1 MRVISLAVCAALAG
15 ACSSTPAPPDADTAN
30 SGAGD
35 GLNNA
40 TYRCLVR
47 DPSTVLPATSAAL
60 VGIPWAT
67 RGPEGV
73 RVYARVGSGSE
84 LHWKSARGEGDVPAQ
99 KGLREGAFGWT
110 GERFVAILSER
121 TLPYEDD
128 LAFNDW
134 RHHRV
139 VTLDADHGDQ
149 SVTRTA
155 LPENACAPA
164 VTEMAGRVM
173 LTWFRRGREGC
184 NGGVGGYQLLGR
196 RGEALGPARALS
208 EGGGDVAV
216 RSLRARW
223 DFGRAVVVAQRSD
236 APLDTAWVLDASGEA
251 LWSGSYGGLDGVV
264 ACPASGCVRVKVGR
278 EGSAGDGLGGTSL
291 HFDRLVGAGG
301 FSVTSP
307 VNDVVGAVVSGDRV
321 LTLHTAASSTGGCD
335 ITVVDLSARAIVA
348 QHHAESLSCDERHVR
363 ATPRGFVITSAESA
377 PGVSRVLDC
386 AW

>member
-1 MRVISLAVCAALAG
+1 MRVTSLAVCAALAG

-30 SGAGD
+30 SAAGD

-40 TYRCLVR
+40 AYRCIVR
-47 DPSTVLPATSAAL
+47 DPSTVLPSSSAAL
-60 VGIPWAT
+60 VGVPWAT

-73 RVYARVGSGSE
+73 RIYARVGSGAE

-99 KGLREGAFGWT
+99 RGLREGAFGWT
-110 GERFVAILSER
+110 GERFVAIMSER

-139 VTLDADHGDQ
+139 VALDAEHGDLQ
-149 SVTRTA
+149 TTRTA
-155 LPENACAPA
+155 LPESACAPT

-173 LTWFRRGREGC
+173 LTWFRRNRDGC
-184 NGGVGGYQLLGR
+184 NGGVGAYQLLGR
-196 RGEALGPARALS
+196 RGEPIGAPRALS

-223 DFGRAVVVAQRSD
+223 DFGRAVLVAQRSD

-251 LWSGSYGGLDGVV
+251 LWSGSYGGVDGVV

-278 EGSAGDGLGGTSL
+278 EGSAGDALGGTSL
-291 HFDRLVGAGG
+291 RFDRLVGAGG
-301 FSVTSP
+301 FSVTSS

-321 LTLHTAASSTGGCD
+321 LTLHTAASSNGGCD

-348 QHHAESLSCDERHVR
+348 QHHAESLSCDERHVH

-377 PGVSRVLDC
+377 PGVARVLDC